1 MQVNRTKTDID
12 NKYTNNTNDKPD
24 SFVEIKRFDTKELE
38 EIAKGQS
45 EMKRFLLKAFE

>member
-12 NKYTNNTNDKPD
+12 NIYTNNTNDKPD
-24 SFVEIKRFDTKELE
+24 SFVEIKELE

-45 EMKRFLLKAFE
+45 EMKRFLLKAFG

>member
-1 MQVNRTKTDID
+1 M
-12 NKYTNNTNDKPD
+12 NDKPD
-24 SFVEIKRFDTKELE
+24 SFVEIERFDTKELE